1 MLHLLEAIPLLGQFV
16 VGPAL
21 HVVHFTVDTAQFILG
36 I

>member
-1 MLHLLEAIPLLGQFV
+1 MLHLLEAIPLLGHYV

-21 HVVHFTVDTAQFILG
+21 DVVHFTVDAAQFILG